1 MVPAPPAGVW
11 VGGVSTMGS
20 FDKNFGGEKV
30 PASTCVTTWT
40 SWTAEGVTLFGN
52 GLCTNV

>member
-20 FDKNFGGEKV
+20 FDKNFGGKKV
-30 PASTCVTTWT
+30 PASTCVTTLS